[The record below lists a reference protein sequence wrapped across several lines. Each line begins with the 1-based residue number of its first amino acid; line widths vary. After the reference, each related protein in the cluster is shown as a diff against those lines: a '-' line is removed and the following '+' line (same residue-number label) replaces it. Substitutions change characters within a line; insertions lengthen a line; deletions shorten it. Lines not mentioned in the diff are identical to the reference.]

1 VEPWELC
8 GGRMNAPVGEVSL
21 QIAQPVRVKSALRAS
36 AAAKRLV
43 DLLICV
49 LLSPVA
55 LLIGL
60 PIAII
65 LRLDGGRVLYAQP
78 RVGADGRS
86 FQCLKFRSMV
96 RDADEQLQQMLA
108 KNPRAREEWELYQKL
123 SDDPRVTRLGRILR
137 TYSLDEL
144 PQFINVWR
152 GDMSIVGPRPI
163 MVDQVGIYGDAFGI
177 YCAMKP
183 GITGL
188 WQVSGR
194 NDRTFADRVR
204 LDMQY
209 ANTWSISRDVVIMAQ
224 TLPAVLAR
232 KGAK

>member
-1 VEPWELC
+1 
-8 GGRMNAPVGEVSL
+8 MNAPVGEVSL
-21 QIAQPVRVKSALRAS
+21 QISQAAGLKGGLRA
-36 AAAKRLV
+36 AAVAKRIV

-49 LLSPVA
+49 LVSPFA
-55 LLIGL
+55 LVIAA
-60 PIAII
+60 PIALI
-65 LRLDGGRVLYAQP
+65 LRLDGGRVLYSQP
-78 RVGADGRS
+78 RVGAHGRP

-96 RDADEQLQQMLA
+96 RNADEQLQQMLA
-108 KNPRAREEWELYQKL
+108 RNPRAREEWELYQKL

-137 TYSLDEL
+137 AYSLDEL

-163 MVDQVGIYGDAFGI
+163 MVDQAEIYGEAFGI

-204 LDMQY
+204 LDMHY
-209 ANTWSISRDVVIMAQ
+209 ANTWSISGDLMLMAQ